1 VLTYLVVT
9 AAILFGILWLTRA
22 GELFCLAVKDGHV
35 LVVRGRAPAGFVSEV
50 KEVVR
55 GVRSATIR
63 GVKGED
69 RARLS
74 FSGDLG
80 GAREQRLRNLF
91 ALYPASKLRQAPA
104 IARPTLGQILGIAWL
119 AWLLDRSRY

>member
-1 VLTYLVVT
+1 VLTYVVVT
-9 AAILFGILWLTRA
+9 AAVLFGIFLFTRA
-22 GELFCLAVKDGHV
+22 GELFCLSVRDGKI
-35 LVVRGRAPAGFVSEV
+35 LVVRGRAPAGFVSEA
-50 KEVVR
+50 KAVVS
-55 GVRSATIR
+55 GVRRATIR
-63 GVKGED
+63 GIKGED

-80 GAREQRLRNLF
+80 EAREQRLRNLF